1 MVRIER
7 IRAQKLYKKGRGGV
21 SPPVSHRLVVNWIA
35 KLVVYG
41 AGAETHSFGAVSE
54 CPLLIPLV
62 GFHLVFF
69 SGFLAFWLSAYGRR
83 RQPGVHSRRG
93 KTNCPPVQVGAR
105 QAQRCMQ
112 ATYLYPSS
120 RVAGPVL
127 HTLRIH

>member
-21 SPPVSHRLVVNWIA
+21 SPPVSHRLMVNWIA

-41 AGAETHSFGAVSE
+41 AGAETHSFGAVWE

-69 SGFLAFWLSAYGRR
+69 FRFFGILAECIWPAPAALVGCTASAEMHASDLFISVVQGGRACFAYVTH
-83 RQPGVHSRRG
+83 PLV
-93 KTNCPPVQVGAR
+93 
-105 QAQRCMQ
+105 
-112 ATYLYPSS
+112 
-120 RVAGPVL
+120 
-127 HTLRIH
+127 RIGIRSFP